1 MRATLV
7 LMDHAHLYEQARF
20 MMQKGKGI
28 LAADESVS
36 TMNERLASV
45 LIDETA
51 EMRRIYRQVLFT
63 APGIEKY
70 LSGVI
75 FFDASLRSSTDAGVP
90 FPDLLAARGIMPGIK
105 VDKGVVDIVEYPGEK
120 VSQGLDDLDERM
132 WEYANLGAYFAKWRA
147 VVPITDTTPAESI
160 MAMNAVML
168 ARYASICQKE
178 GIVPM
183 VEPEVL
189 MHGDHSVGRSEE
201 VTTKALQILF
211 TTLREYKVDL
221 KAVILKTSMVIAG
234 DGAKQQTSPD
244 EVADATLRMLRLS
257 VPYEVPG
264 IVFLS
269 GGQSAVRATENL
281 QAIASRGA
289 QPWPI
294 TFSYSRAI
302 EEPVLATW
310 KGKAENVAKAQ
321 AVLLHRLKMNSF
333 AAQGTYNSQMEKEI
347 QA

>member
-1 MRATLV
+1 
-7 LMDHAHLYEQARF
+7 MDHAHLYEQARY

-36 TMNERLASV
+36 TMNERLAAV
-45 LIDETA
+45 LVDETA
-51 EMRRIYRQVLFT
+51 EMRRVYRQVLFT

-75 FFDASLRSSTDAGVP
+75 FFDASMRNSTDQGVP
-90 FPDLLAARGIMPGIK
+90 FPDVLAAKGIMPGIK
-105 VDKGVVDIVEYPGEK
+105 VDKGTVDIEEFPGEK

-147 VVPITDTTPAESI
+147 VVPISDAAPSEAI
-160 MAMNAVML
+160 IAMNAIML

-189 MHGDHSVGRSEE
+189 MHGAHDVNRSEQ
-201 VTTKALQILF
+201 VTGHALQILF
-211 TTLREYKVDL
+211 RTLQEYKVDL
-221 KAVILKTSMVIAG
+221 KAVVLKTSMVLAG
-234 DGAKQQTSPD
+234 DEAKRQTTPE
-244 EVADATLRMLRLS
+244 EVADATLRTLRIS
-257 VPYEVPG
+257 VPYDVAG

-269 GGQSAVRATENL
+269 GGQTPVRATENL
-281 QAIASRGA
+281 QAIASRGP

-294 TFSYSRAI
+294 TYSYSRAL
-302 EEPVLATW
+302 EEPVLAAW
-310 KGKAENVAKAQ
+310 KGKPENVEKAQ
-321 AVLLHRLKMNSF
+321 KILLHRLKMNSL
-333 AAQGTYNSQMEKEI
+333 AAQGKYESSMEKE
-347 QA
+347 QNA

>member
-1 MRATLV
+1 
-7 LMDHAHLYEQARF
+7 MDHVHLYDHVRF
-20 MMQKGKGI
+20 MMRKGKGI

-45 LIDETA
+45 LVDETA
-51 EMRRIYRQVLFT
+51 EMRRVYRQVLFT

-75 FFDASLRSSTDAGVP
+75 FFDASMRNSTDAGIP
-90 FPDLLAARGIMPGIK
+90 FPDVLASRGIMPGIK
-105 VDKGVVDIVEYPGEK
+105 VDKGVVDIEEFPGEK

-147 VVPITDTTPAESI
+147 VVPISATTPTDAV
-160 MAMNAVML
+160 MAMNAMTL

-178 GIVPM
+178 GVVPM

-189 MHGDHSVGRSEE
+189 MHGSHDVARSEE
-201 VTTKALQILF
+201 VTTRALQILF

-221 KAVILKTSMVIAG
+221 KAVILKTSMVLAG
-234 DGAKQQTSPD
+234 DEAKRQTGVE
-244 EVADATLRMLRLS
+244 EVADATLRTLRMS
-257 VPYEVPG
+257 VPHEVPS

-269 GGQSAVRATENL
+269 GGQTPIRATENL
-281 QAIASRGA
+281 QAIAERGD

-302 EEPVLATW
+302 EEPVLAAW
-310 KGKAENVAKAQ
+310 KGKPENVPKAQ
-321 AVLLHRLKMNSF
+321 AVLLHRLKMNSL
-333 AAQGTYNSQMEKEI
+333 AQQGKYDSKMEKELS
-347 QA
+347 

>member
-1 MRATLV
+1 
-7 LMDHAHLYEQARF
+7 MDHAHLYEQARY

-36 TMNERLASV
+36 TMNERLAAV
-45 LIDETA
+45 LVDETA
-51 EMRRIYRQVLFT
+51 EMRRVYRQVLFT

-75 FFDASLRSSTDAGVP
+75 FYDASMRNSTDDGVP
-90 FPDLLAARGIMPGIK
+90 FPDVLAARGIMPGIK
-105 VDKGVVDIVEYPGEK
+105 VDKGLVDIEEFPGEK
-120 VSQGLDDLDERM
+120 ISQGLDELDERM

-147 VVPITDTTPAESI
+147 TVPISPTTPTEAV
-160 MAMNAVML
+160 MVMNAMIL

-189 MHGDHSVGRSEE
+189 MHGDHDTNRSEE
-201 VTTKALQILF
+201 VTARALQILF
-211 TTLREYKVDL
+211 ATLREYKVDL
-221 KAVILKTSMVIAG
+221 KAVVLKTSMVLAG
-234 DGAKQQTSPD
+234 DSAKRQTPPE
-244 EVADATLRMLRLS
+244 EVADATLRTLRMA
-257 VPYEVPG
+257 VPYDVPG

-269 GGQSAVRATENL
+269 GGQTPVRATENL
-281 QAIASRGA
+281 QAVASRGT

-302 EEPVLATW
+302 EEPVLAAW
-310 KGKAENVAKAQ
+310 KGKTENVEKAQ
-321 AVLLHRLKMNSF
+321 KVLLHRLKMNSL
-333 AAQGTYNSQMEKEI
+333 AAQGKYESKMEKELS
-347 QA
+347 

>member
-1 MRATLV
+1 
-7 LMDHAHLYEQARF
+7 MDHAHLYEQARF

-36 TMNERLASV
+36 TMNERLAAV
-45 LIDETA
+45 LVDETA

-75 FFDASLRSSTDAGVP
+75 FYDASMRNSTDDGVP
-90 FPDLLAARGIMPGIK
+90 FPDVLASRGIMPGIK
-105 VDKGVVDIVEYPGEK
+105 VDKGIVDIVEFPGEK
-120 VSQGLDDLDERM
+120 ISQGLDDLDERM

-147 VVPITDTTPAESI
+147 TVPIAQNTPTEAV
-160 MAMNAVML
+160 MVMNAMIL

-178 GIVPM
+178 GVVPM

-189 MHGDHSVGRSEE
+189 MHGSHDVNRSEE
-201 VTTKALQILF
+201 VTTRALQILF
-211 TTLREYKVDL
+211 ATLREYKVDL

-234 DGAKQQTSPD
+234 DSAKVQTSAE
-244 EVADATLRMLRLS
+244 EVADATLRTLRMT
-257 VPYEVPG
+257 VPYDIPG

-269 GGQSAVRATENL
+269 GGQTPVRATENL
-281 QAIASRGA
+281 QAIASRGT

-310 KGKAENVAKAQ
+310 KGKAENVEKAQ
-321 AVLLHRLKMNSF
+321 AVLLHRLKMNSL
-333 AAQGTYNSQMEKEI
+333 AAQGTYESRMEKVLS
-347 QA
+347 

>member
-1 MRATLV
+1 
-7 LMDHAHLYEQARF
+7 MDHAHLYEQARF

-36 TMNERLASV
+36 TMNERLAAV
-45 LIDETA
+45 LVDETA

-75 FFDASLRSSTDAGVP
+75 FYDASMRNSTDDGVP
-90 FPDLLAARGIMPGIK
+90 FPDVLASRGIMPGIK
-105 VDKGVVDIVEYPGEK
+105 VDKGIVDIVEFPGEK
-120 VSQGLDDLDERM
+120 ISQGLDDLDERM

-147 VVPITDTTPAESI
+147 TVPIAQNTPTEAV
-160 MAMNAVML
+160 MVMNAMIL

-178 GIVPM
+178 GVVPM

-189 MHGDHSVGRSEE
+189 MHGSHDVNRSEE
-201 VTTKALQILF
+201 VTTRALQILF
-211 TTLREYKVDL
+211 ATLREYKVDL

-234 DGAKQQTSPD
+234 DSAKVQTSAE
-244 EVADATLRMLRLS
+244 EVADATLRTLRMT
-257 VPYEVPG
+257 VPYDIPG

-269 GGQSAVRATENL
+269 GGQTPVRATENL
-281 QAIASRGA
+281 QVIASRGT

-310 KGKAENVAKAQ
+310 KGKSENVEKAQ
-321 AVLLHRLKMNSF
+321 AVLLHRLKMNSL
-333 AAQGTYNSQMEKEI
+333 AAQGTYESRMEKVLS
-347 QA
+347 

>member
-1 MRATLV
+1 
-7 LMDHAHLYEQARF
+7 MDHAHLYEQARF
-20 MMQKGKGI
+20 MMQKGKGV

-36 TMNERLASV
+36 TMNERLAAV
-45 LIDETA
+45 LVDETA
-51 EMRRIYRQVLFT
+51 EMRRVYRQILFT

-75 FFDASLRSSTDAGVP
+75 FFDASMRNSTDDGIP
-90 FPDLLAARGIMPGIK
+90 FPDVLAARGIMPGIK
-105 VDKGVVDIVEYPGEK
+105 VDKGVVDIPEFPGEK

-147 VVPITDTTPAESI
+147 VVPISTTTPSEAI
-160 MAMNAVML
+160 MAMNAMVL
-168 ARYASICQKE
+168 ARYASICQQE
-178 GIVPM
+178 GVVPM

-189 MHGDHSVGRSEE
+189 MHGDHSVNRSEE
-201 VTTKALQILF
+201 VTSRALQILF
-211 TTLREYKVDL
+211 ATLREYKVDM

-234 DGAKQQTSPD
+234 DGAKKQTPPE
-244 EVADATLRMLRLS
+244 EVADATLRTLRMA
-257 VPYEVPG
+257 VPYDIPG

-269 GGQSAVRATENL
+269 GGQTPIRATENL
-281 QAIASRGA
+281 QAIASRGP

-310 KGKAENVAKAQ
+310 KGKPENVAKAQ
-321 AVLLHRLKMNSF
+321 KVLLHRLKMNSL
-333 AAQGTYNSQMEKEI
+333 ASLGKYESKMEKEI
-347 QA
+347 S

>member
-1 MRATLV
+1 
-7 LMDHAHLYEQARF
+7 MDYAHLYEQARF

-36 TMNERLASV
+36 TMNERLAAV
-45 LIDETA
+45 LVDETA
-51 EMRRIYRQVLFT
+51 EMRRVYRQVLFT

-75 FFDASLRSSTDAGVP
+75 FFDASLRSATDEGVP
-90 FPDLLAARGIMPGIK
+90 FPDVLASRGIMPGIK
-105 VDKGVVDIVEYPGEK
+105 VDKGTVDIEEFPGEK

-147 VVPITDTTPAESI
+147 VVPISPTHPSEAV
-160 MAMNAVML
+160 MAMNAMML
-168 ARYASICQKE
+168 ARYASICQRE

-189 MHGDHSVGRSEE
+189 MHGTHDVNRSEE
-201 VTTKALQILF
+201 VTTRALQILF
-211 TTLREYKVDL
+211 AALREYRVDL
-221 KAVILKTSMVIAG
+221 KAVVLKTSMVLAG
-234 DGAKQQTSPD
+234 DGAKLQTPPD
-244 EVADATLRMLRLS
+244 EVADATLRALRMS
-257 VPYEVPG
+257 VPYDIPG

-269 GGQSAVRATENL
+269 GGQTPVRATENL
-281 QAIASRGA
+281 QAVISRGA

-310 KGKAENVAKAQ
+310 KGKEENVKKAQ
-321 AVLLHRLKMNSF
+321 SVLLHRLKMNSL
-333 AAQGTYNSQMEKEI
+333 AAQGKYESKMEKELG
-347 QA
+347 

>member
-1 MRATLV
+1 
-7 LMDHAHLYEQARF
+7 

-36 TMNERLASV
+36 TMNERLAAV
-45 LIDETA
+45 LVDETA
-51 EMRRIYRQVLFT
+51 EMRRVYRQVLFT

-75 FFDASLRSSTDAGVP
+75 FFDASMRNSTDDGIP
-90 FPDLLAARGIMPGIK
+90 FPDVLASRGIMPGIK
-105 VDKGVVDIVEYPGEK
+105 VDKGVVDIVEFPGEK
-120 VSQGLDDLDERM
+120 ISQGLDDLDERM

-147 VVPITDTTPAESI
+147 VVPISTTTPSEAV
-160 MAMNAVML
+160 MAMNAVQL
-168 ARYASICQKE
+168 ARYASICQQE

-189 MHGDHSVGRSEE
+189 MHGDHNVNRSEE
-201 VTTKALQILF
+201 VTTRALQILF

-221 KAVILKTSMVIAG
+221 KAVVLKTSMVIAG
-234 DGAKQQTSPD
+234 DGAKKQTPPE
-244 EVADATLRMLRLS
+244 EVADATLRTLRMA
-257 VPYEVPG
+257 VPYDIPG

-269 GGQSAVRATENL
+269 GGQTPIRATENL
-281 QAIASRGA
+281 QAVASRGP

-310 KGKAENVAKAQ
+310 KGKTENVAKAQ
-321 AVLLHRLKMNSF
+321 KVLLHRLKMNSL
-333 AAQGTYNSQMEKEI
+333 AALGKYESKMEKELS
-347 QA
+347 

>member
-1 MRATLV
+1 
-7 LMDHAHLYEQARF
+7 MDHAHLYEQARF

-36 TMNERLASV
+36 TMNERLAAV
-45 LIDETA
+45 LVDETA
-51 EMRRIYRQVLFT
+51 EMRRVYRQVLFT

-75 FFDASLRSSTDAGVP
+75 FYDASMRNSTDDGVP
-90 FPDLLAARGIMPGIK
+90 FPDVLASRGIMPGIK
-105 VDKGVVDIVEYPGEK
+105 VDKGTVDIPEFPGEK
-120 VSQGLDDLDERM
+120 ATQGLDDLDERM

-147 VVPITDTTPAESI
+147 VVPISSTTPSEAV
-160 MAMNAVML
+160 MVMNAMIL
-168 ARYASICQKE
+168 ARYASICQQE

-189 MHGDHSVGRSEE
+189 MHGDHDVNRSEE
-201 VTTKALQILF
+201 VTTRALQILF
-211 TTLREYKVDL
+211 ATLREYKVDL
-221 KAVILKTSMVIAG
+221 KAVVLKTSMVLAG
-234 DGAKQQTSPD
+234 DGAKRQTPPE
-244 EVADATLRMLRLS
+244 EVADATLRTLRMA
-257 VPYEVPG
+257 VPYDIPG

-269 GGQSAVRATENL
+269 GGQTPIRATENL
-281 QAIASRGA
+281 QAVASRGA

-310 KGKAENVAKAQ
+310 KGKQENVAQAQ
-321 AVLLHRLKMNSF
+321 KVLLHRLKMNSL
-333 AAQGTYNSQMEKEI
+333 ASLGKYESKMEKELS
-347 QA
+347 